1 MQLTNLRPVGQ
12 DLLEDSE
19 GFISDLSED
28 ELLIQGAFFQA
39 PKSYSASASISQSN
53 NAYSSMI
60 SSGASSIS
68 SYSNSASSGSFSQ
81 SGSLSSYP
89 MTAPMSQSSVSQPV
103 PASSADYYVG
113 SHQGSYP
120 VLAM

>member
-1 MQLTNLRPVGQ
+1 MNLTNLRPIGQ
-12 DLLEDSE
+12 ELLEDPE

-28 ELLIQGAFFQA
+28 ELLIQGALLQTSN
-39 PKSYSASASISQSN
+39 SYSALTSVSQSDN
-53 NAYSSMI
+53 PYPSLI
-60 SSGASSIS
+60 SSVSSGPS

-103 PASSADYYVG
+103 PASSVDYYVG